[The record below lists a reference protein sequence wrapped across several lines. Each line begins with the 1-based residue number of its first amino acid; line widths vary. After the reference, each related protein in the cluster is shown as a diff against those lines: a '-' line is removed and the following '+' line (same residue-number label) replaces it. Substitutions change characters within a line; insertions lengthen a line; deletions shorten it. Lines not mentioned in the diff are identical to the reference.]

1 MVLWQAFFPNRIFIM
16 DSSNTNTRS
25 AFLAYLMPL
34 LGVIG
39 LSVVLWF
46 FMLFLNPDA
55 STTEKVTNI
64 AAGYIFALLLIFS
77 WQSLI
82 ENAFMLILWN
92 ILLFT
97 LMFATGDALSEN
109 MRLLVWSLL
118 ATIWYLPLFVLF
130 LALPYRF

>member
-1 MVLWQAFFPNRIFIM
+1 M

-39 LSVVLWF
+39 LAVVLWF

-109 MRLLVWSLL
+109 MRLLVWSFL
-118 ATIWYLPLFVLF
+118 ATTWYLPLFVLF
-130 LALPYRF
+130 LALPYRS